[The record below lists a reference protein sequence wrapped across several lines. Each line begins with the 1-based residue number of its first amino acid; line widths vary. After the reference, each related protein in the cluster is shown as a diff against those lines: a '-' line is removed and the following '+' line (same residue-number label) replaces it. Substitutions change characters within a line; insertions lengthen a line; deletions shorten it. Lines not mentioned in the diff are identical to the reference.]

1 MDTAELIQ
9 LVLRVLGTGLMLAA
23 LITSLFRRYQA
34 IKDLDAVYSHEAP
47 TAAMLHLAQTSVR
60 GQTIRTVAYSLATTI
75 VALPIFIESGEWAVF
90 RLTILLGALA
100 AFPFEERYQWI
111 RRNELMRLLREAPDK
126 PAHELS
132 D

>member
-1 MDTAELIQ
+1 MDIAELIQ
-9 LVLRVLGTGLMLAA
+9 WVLRVLGIGLMLVA

-34 IKDLDAVYSHEAP
+34 IRDLDAVYEHEAP

-60 GQTIRTVAYSLATTI
+60 GQTIRTVAYALATTI
-75 VALPIFIESGEWAVF
+75 VALPIFLESGEWAVF

-111 RRNELMRLLREAPDK
+111 RRNELMRLLREEPDK
-126 PAHELS
+126 PAHELA